1 MDKESAMLS
10 LQWPWLLTLLPL
22 PLLVYFLAPKRDIKI
37 SEVYAPSLM
46 ILADAKPNQQQK
58 PSWLIILLTAIAWC
72 CLIVAA
78 CRPIFVGEP
87 KSVTNSDR
95 NMMLAVDI
103 SQSMLEEDMT
113 FQGRQINRL
122 QAVKAVLTGFIE
134 RRQGDRLG
142 LILFGE
148 RAYIQTPLTFDLAT
162 LQQLLDEAVV
172 GLAGKRTAIGDGIG
186 LAVKRLQ
193 DLPESNR
200 VVILLTDGQNT
211 AGEIEPLQASKLAA
225 QAGVKVYTVG
235 IGADEMVVQGFFG
248 PRRVNPSRDLDEST
262 LTTIAK
268 DTGGQYYRARNPE
281 ELESIYTILDQLE
294 EIEVEDQVIRPEKS
308 LFHIPLGFSLLFAAL
323 LFLIQSDLLSPI
335 SRLLKHTKTKSNTS
349 ASKEN
354 DYA

>member
-1 MDKESAMLS
+1 MDKESQMLS
-10 LQWPWLLTLLPL
+10 FQWPWLFLLLPL
-22 PLLVYFLAPKRDIKI
+22 PLLVYFFVPKKEKVV

-46 ILADAKPNQQQK
+46 MLADAKPNQQQR
-58 PSWLIILLTAIAWC
+58 PSVYMVILTALAWL
-72 CLIVAA
+72 CLVLAA
-78 CRPIFVGEP
+78 SRPVFVGEP

-113 FQGRQINRL
+113 FSGRQINRL

-148 RAYIQTPLTFDLAT
+148 RAYIQTPLTFDLDT

-248 PRRVNPSRDLDEST
+248 PRRVNPSRDLDETT

-268 DTGGQYYRARNPE
+268 DTGGQYYRARNPKDLE
-281 ELESIYTILDQLE
+281 EIYDILDNLE

-308 LFHIPLGFSLLFAAL
+308 LFHIPLAASLLLASLLYLFSAGVFA
-323 LFLIQSDLLSPI
+323 SI
-335 SRLLKHTKTKSNTS
+335 SRLFKKTSEDNTH
-349 ASKEN
+349 A
-354 DYA
+354 

>member
-1 MDKESAMLS
+1 MDKESEMLS

-22 PLLVYFLAPKRDIKI
+22 PFLVYFFVPKKDIKV

-58 PSWLIILLTAIAWC
+58 SSWIIILLTTIAWC

-78 CRPIFVGEP
+78 SRPIFVGQP

-103 SQSMLEEDMT
+103 SQSMLEEDMV
-113 FQGRQINRL
+113 FKGRQINRL
-122 QAVKAVLTGFIE
+122 QAVKAVLTRFIE

-148 RAYIQTPLTFDLAT
+148 RAYVQTPLTFDLGT

-172 GLAGKRTAIGDGIG
+172 GLAGRKTAIGDGIG

-200 VVILLTDGQNT
+200 VLILLTDGQNT

-225 QAGVKVYTVG
+225 QAGVKVYTIG
-235 IGADEMVVQGFFG
+235 IGADEMIVRELFG
-248 PRRVNPSRDLDEST
+248 TRRVNPSRDLDEDT
-262 LTTIAK
+262 LTTIAE
-268 DTGGQYYRARNPE
+268 DTGGKYYRARNPE
-281 ELESIYTILDQLE
+281 DLESIYNILDQLE

-323 LFLIQSDLLSPI
+323 LFLINLDFSL
-335 SRLLKHTKTKSNTS
+335 SRLIKKPL
-349 ASKEN
+349 SKGKNKEHN
-354 DYA
+354 NV

>member
-10 LQWPWLLTLLPL
+10 FQWPWLFLLLPL
-22 PLLVYFLAPKRDIKI
+22 PLLVYFFAPKKQKAV

-46 ILADAKPNQQQK
+46 IMAESTQDQYQRPSIMIFALAFLT
-58 PSWLIILLTAIAWC
+58 WLSLV
-72 CLIVAA
+72 VAV
-78 CRPIFVGEP
+78 CRPVYVGEP
-87 KSVTNSDR
+87 KSITNSDR

-148 RAYIQTPLTFDLAT
+148 RAYIQTPLTFDLGT

-211 AGEIEPLQASKLAA
+211 AGEIEPLQASKLAS

-248 PRRVNPSRDLDEST
+248 PRRVNPSRDLDEAT
-262 LTTIAK
+262 LTTIAN

-281 ELESIYTILDQLE
+281 ELEDIYGILDKLE

-308 LFHIPLGFSLLFAAL
+308 LFHYPLAFSLVLASLLF
-323 LFLIQSDLLSPI
+323 LFNLGIFQTI
-335 SRLLKHTKTKSNTS
+335 SSRIIGLKINKKGL
-349 ASKEN
+349 N
-354 DYA
+354 DV

>member
-1 MDKESAMLS
+1 MDKESQMLS
-10 LQWPWLLTLLPL
+10 LQWPWLLLLLPL
-22 PLLVYFLAPKRDIKI
+22 PLIIYFFAPKKEKI
-37 SEVYAPSLM
+37 VSEVYAPSLM
-46 ILADAKPNQQQK
+46 MLADAKPNQQQR
-58 PSWLIILLTAIAWC
+58 PSLLLIILITIAWVS
-72 CLIVAA
+72 LVLAA

-113 FQGRQINRL
+113 FRGRQINRL

-148 RAYIQTPLTFDLAT
+148 RAYIQTPLTFDLDT

-211 AGEIEPLQASKLAA
+211 AGTIEPLQASKLAA

-248 PRRVNPSRDLDEST
+248 PRRVNPSRDLDEVT
-262 LTTIAK
+262 LTTIAN

-281 ELESIYTILDQLE
+281 ELEEIYDILDTLE

-308 LFHIPLGFSLLFAAL
+308 LFHIPLATSLLFAAL
-323 LFLIQSDLLSPI
+323 LYLISAGVFAPITRLFKKLSED
-335 SRLLKHTKTKSNTS
+335 NQN
-349 ASKEN
+349 A
-354 DYA
+354 

>member
-1 MDKESAMLS
+1 MDKEGAMLS

-22 PLLVYFLAPKRDIKI
+22 PFLVYFFAPKKEHAV

-46 ILADAKPNQQQK
+46 MLADSKPNQSQR
-58 PSWLIILLTAIAWC
+58 PSVLRIVLAAMAWC
-72 CLIVAA
+72 LLVIAA
-78 CRPIFVGEP
+78 SRPVFVGEP
-87 KSVTNSDR
+87 KSVSNSDR

-113 FQGRQINRL
+113 FRSRQINRL

-148 RAYIQTPLTFDLAT
+148 RAYIQTPLTFDLNT

-200 VVILLTDGQNT
+200 VLILLTDGQNT
-211 AGEIEPLQASKLAA
+211 AGEVDPLQASKLAA

-248 PRRVNPSRDLDEST
+248 PRRVNPSRDLDEVT
-262 LTTIAK
+262 LTTIAQE
-268 DTGGQYYRARNPE
+268 TGGQYYRARNPQ
-281 ELESIYTILDQLE
+281 ELEEIYDILDTLE
-294 EIEVEDQVIRPEKS
+294 EIEVEEQVIRPEKS
-308 LFHIPLGFSLLFAAL
+308 LFHYPLALSLGLAGL
-323 LFLIQSDLLSPI
+323 LYLIGLGVFQPLTKLRRKI
-335 SRLLKHTKTKSNTS
+335 SEENTH
-349 ASKEN
+349 A
-354 DYA
+354 

>member
-22 PLLVYFLAPKRDIKI
+22 PLLVYFFAPKKDIKV

-46 ILADAKPNQQQK
+46 ILADAKTNQQQK
-58 PSWLIILLTAIAWC
+58 PSWLMIILTTIAWC

-103 SQSMLEEDMT
+103 SESMLEQDMT
-113 FQGRQINRL
+113 FNGQQINRL
-122 QAVKAVLTGFIE
+122 QAVKAVLTGFIK

-148 RAYIQTPLTFDLAT
+148 QAYVQTPLTFDLAT

-248 PRRVNPSRDLDEST
+248 PRRVNPSRDLDEKT
-262 LTTIAK
+262 LTTIAE

-281 ELESIYTILDQLE
+281 ELENIYNILDQLE

-308 LFHIPLGFSLLFAAL
+308 LFHIPLAFSLMFAAL
-323 LFLIQSDLLSPI
+323 LFLIKSDLFLPF
-335 SRLLKHTKTKSNTS
+335 SRLINKRSNNN
-349 ASKEN
+349 ASGEN
-354 DYA
+354 DRA

>member
-1 MDKESAMLS
+1 MLS
-10 LQWPWLLTLLPL
+10 LQWPWLLLLLPI
-22 PLLVYFLAPKRDIKI
+22 PLLVYFIAPKKDKAV

-46 ILADAKPNQQQK
+46 MLADAKPNQHQR
-58 PSWLIILLTAIAWC
+58 PSILLIILVSLAWSA
-72 CLIVAA
+72 LVIAA
-78 CRPIFVGEP
+78 CRPVFVGEP

-103 SQSMLEEDMT
+103 SQSMLEEDMA
-113 FQGRQINRL
+113 FRGRQINRL

-148 RAYIQTPLTFDLAT
+148 RAYIQTPLTFDLQT

-248 PRRVNPSRDLDEST
+248 PRRVNPSRDLDEVT
-262 LTTIAK
+262 LTTIAN

-281 ELESIYTILDQLE
+281 ELEEIYDILDALE

-308 LFHIPLGFSLLFAAL
+308 LFHYPLALSLLLASL
-323 LFLIQSDLLSPI
+323 LYLISAGAFTSI
-335 SRLLKHTKTKSNTS
+335 VRLVNKG
-349 ASKEN
+349 SKESE
-354 DYA
+354 DSSHA

>member
-1 MDKESAMLS
+1 MLS
-10 LQWPWLLTLLPL
+10 LQWPWLLILLPL
-22 PLLVYFLAPKRDIKI
+22 PILVYFFVPKKEKAI

-46 ILADAKPNQQQK
+46 ILADQSSNQQQRS
-58 PSWLIILLTAIAWC
+58 PLFIFILAGLAWT

-78 CRPIFVGEP
+78 SRPTFVGEP

-113 FQGRQINRL
+113 FRGRQINRL

-134 RRQGDRLG
+134 KRQGDRLG

-148 RAYIQTPLTFDLAT
+148 RAYIQTPLTFDLGT

-211 AGEIEPLQASKLAA
+211 AGEIDPLQASKLAA
-225 QAGVKVYTVG
+225 QAGVRVYTVG

-248 PRRVNPSRDLDEST
+248 PRRVNPSRDLDEVT

-281 ELESIYTILDQLE
+281 ELQEIYSILDALE

-308 LFHIPLGFSLLFAAL
+308 LFHYPLALSLIIAAIL
-323 LFLIQSDLLSPI
+323 YLINAGIFHTITGLTNKLSEE
-335 SRLLKHTKTKSNTS
+335 KQ
-349 ASKEN
+349 
-354 DYA
+354 

>member
-1 MDKESAMLS
+1 
-10 LQWPWLLTLLPL
+10 
-22 PLLVYFLAPKRDIKI
+22 
-37 SEVYAPSLM
+37 
-46 ILADAKPNQQQK
+46 
-58 PSWLIILLTAIAWC
+58 
-72 CLIVAA
+72 
-78 CRPIFVGEP
+78 
-87 KSVTNSDR
+87 
-95 NMMLAVDI
+95 MMLAVDI

-113 FQGRQINRL
+113 FRGRQINRL

-148 RAYIQTPLTFDLAT
+148 RAYIQTPLTFDLDT

-211 AGEIEPLQASKLAA
+211 AGTIEPLQASKLAA

-248 PRRVNPSRDLDEST
+248 PRRVNPSRDLDEVT
-262 LTTIAK
+262 LTTIAN

-281 ELESIYTILDQLE
+281 ELEEIYDILDTLE

-308 LFHIPLGFSLLFAAL
+308 LFHIPLATSLLFAAL
-323 LFLIQSDLLSPI
+323 LYLISAGVFAPITRLFKKLSED
-335 SRLLKHTKTKSNTS
+335 NQN
-349 ASKEN
+349 A
-354 DYA
+354 

>member
-1 MDKESAMLS
+1 MLS
-10 LQWPWLLTLLPL
+10 LQWPWLLTLLSL
-22 PLLVYFLAPKRDIKI
+22 PFLVYFFVPKKESQV

-46 ILADAKPNQQQK
+46 IMAESTQEQHQRSSVLV
-58 PSWLIILLTAIAWC
+58 LIIAALAWI
-72 CLIVAA
+72 CLVLAV
-78 CRPIFVGEP
+78 CRPVYVGEP
-87 KSVTNSDR
+87 KTVTNSDR

-113 FQGRQINRL
+113 FRSRQINRL

-148 RAYIQTPLTFDLAT
+148 RAYIQTPLTFDLGT

-172 GLAGKRTAIGDGIG
+172 GLAGKKTAIGDGIG

-248 PRRVNPSRDLDEST
+248 PRRVNPSRDLDETT
-262 LTTIAK
+262 LTTIANE
-268 DTGGQYYRARNPE
+268 TGGQYYRARNPE
-281 ELESIYTILDQLE
+281 ELENIYDILDKLE
-294 EIEVEDQVIRPEKS
+294 EIDVEDQVIRPEKS
-308 LFHIPLGFSLLFAAL
+308 LFHYPLSLALSLAAL
-323 LFLIQSDLLSPI
+323 LFLIKLGAFNPFIAFINRIQ
-335 SRLLKHTKTKSNTS
+335 RHKGSNHV
-349 ASKEN
+349 
-354 DYA
+354 